1 MEEIEKI
8 TLKEPL
14 NHGPGL
20 FQYLVIQV
28 LAKKAI
34 GTKSL
39 GINVVFR
46 QIVKKVYKKLKAW
59 LLLTNRLLSQK
70 Y

>member
-1 MEEIEKI
+1 MMEESNKIYYQLEKI

-20 FQYLVIQV
+20 FQHLVIQI

-46 QIVKKVYKKLKAW
+46 QIVKKANKKSKAW
-59 LLLTNRLLSQK
+59 
-70 Y
+70 